1 MRVLTLVA
9 TAWAFSMPVFP
20 AYAQD
25 ALDAD
30 TKAQSD
36 TSKSSE
42 TTITSNDKEATDAGS
57 VSDQPETPDVAEKAL
72 PNASPSPDSGVVPQ
86 DNSSPRVAGASP
98 ESLDDLQKAQSAGS
112 EAGITPGNQ
121 EAPEINGYLSNR
133 LAYSHVNT
141 SGLIST
147 RDLPSLLELLEAN
160 MQLRVNL
167 GNKQNFIYADAS
179 LFYQGGWLFHTD
191 GTDRLT
197 LNSDHDIPALH
208 PFFVPSEIY
217 LSLSARPWLNFLVG
231 KKRII
236 WGSGLAFNPTNLL
249 SPAKDPTDPNLQRAG
264 SWVARVELPFEKV
277 TFTTLFAPQALYTE
291 AGIPYAMMRYP
302 SYQPTDST
310 QLRDNATHYLA
321 AGRVYALLGDADV
334 NLMYFFSNHYQDD
347 FKKKSRLGVSFAR
360 YFFTDY
366 EFHVDALLSRGSAR
380 KFACDPGAAGCGD
393 SQSFAPTKL
402 ESKTFYSRVLVGTR
416 RQFADESLLSL
427 EYYYQGDGYTDSEF
441 SRAVQLMVG
450 NTTSTGGGDQGSAL
464 PQRFSFD
471 PMRRHYLFAS
481 YSKPRIFDDWTVGA
495 VLIAGL
501 RDLSGLLSPSVSWS
515 TKEWLTLALY
525 GYLPIHGL
533 GVGEV
538 TANNRKVSEYSLMPF
553 DYRVL
558 FEARVYY

>member
-30 TKAQSD
+30 TKTQSD
-36 TSKSSE
+36 ASKSSE

-98 ESLDDLQKAQSAGS
+98 ESLDDFQKAQSAGS
-112 EAGITPGNQ
+112 EAGVTPGNK
-121 EAPEINGYLSNR
+121 EAPEINGYASNR
-133 LAYSHVNT
+133 LAYSHT
-141 SGLIST
+141 GPFST
-147 RDLPSLLELLEAN
+147 RDTPSLLELLEAN

-167 GNKQNFIYADAS
+167 GSKQNFMYADAS
-179 LFYQGGWLFHTD
+179 LFYQGGWLFRTG

-197 LNSDHDIPALH
+197 LNAGHDIPALH
-208 PFFVPSEIY
+208 PYFVPSEIY

-236 WGSGLAFNPTNLL
+236 WGSGLTFNPTNLL

-264 SWVARVELPFEKV
+264 NWVARVELPFEKV
-277 TFTTLFAPQALYTE
+277 TFTALFAPQALYTE
-291 AGIPYAMMRYP
+291 AGIPYAMLRYP
-302 SYQPTDST
+302 SYQSSNST
-310 QLRDNATHYLA
+310 EVRDNATHYLA
-321 AGRVYALLGDADV
+321 AGRFYALLGDADL
-334 NLMYFFSNHYQDD
+334 NLMYFFSNHYQDN
-347 FKKKSRLGVSFAR
+347 FRNKSRFGVSFAR

-366 EFHVDALLSRGSAR
+366 EFHLEALLTRGSAR
-380 KFACDPGAAGCGD
+380 DFACEPGAAGCSD
-393 SQSFAPTKL
+393 NPTFAATKL
-402 ESKTFYSRVLVGTR
+402 ESKTFYPRVLVGTR
-416 RQFADESLLSL
+416 RQFADESMLTL
-427 EYYYQGDGYTDSEF
+427 EYYYQGDGYTDREF
-441 SRAVQLMVG
+441 ARAVPLM
-450 NTTSTGGGDQGSAL
+450 STNAVSAATGAQSNAL
-464 PQRFSFD
+464 PQSFSFD

-481 YSKPRIFDDWTVGA
+481 YSKPRIFDDWTAGA
-495 VLIAGL
+495 MLLAGL
-501 RDLSGLLSPSVSWS
+501 RDLSGLFVPSVSWS
-515 TKEWLTLALY
+515 TKEWLTLTVY
-525 GYLPIHGL
+525 GYVPIHGL